1 MEIGQL
7 EAFDKIVTEGSF
19 SRAAEAL
26 SITQPS
32 ISARIALLEAELG
45 GALFERDGRT
55 LRLTALGQTL
65 LPYTERVLSA
75 VGEGR
80 KAVKDYLAGKR
91 GQVSIAAMD
100 MLATSF
106 LVDPIE
112 RFRAEYPAVDL
123 MVIIRIPRELTD
135 TLHEGRAAVG
145 FTRGPIWDKQYK
157 VHAQF
162 REPVRAVASPQHPLA
177 FRQAQDEALHI
188 SDIYDHT
195 LYRVTQSPMVTAF
208 VETLAETARKG
219 SGGAL
224 IFLSPLMALPL
235 VRRGHGIAFLAES
248 IVQPDVEAKTLVH
261 LDFSDAPPLY
271 NEFCLVSLANKPVDL
286 PNQEFM
292 RMIIERW
299 EHLKV

>member
-7 EAFDKIVTEGSF
+7 EAFDRIVSEGSF

-26 SITQPS
+26 NITQPS

-45 GALFERDGRT
+45 GNLFERDGRT

-65 LPYTERVLSA
+65 LPYVERVLSA
-75 VGEGR
+75 VSEGR
-80 KAVKDYLAGKR
+80 TAVKDYLGGKR

-123 MVIIRIPRELTD
+123 TVIIRIPRELTD
-135 TLHEGRAAVG
+135 TLHEGRAAIG

-157 VHAQF
+157 IHAQF
-162 REPVRAVASPQHPLA
+162 REPVRAVAAPHHPLA
-177 FRQAQDEALHI
+177 VRQMNGETLQI

-208 VETLAETARKG
+208 VETVAETARRG

-224 IFLSPLMALPL
+224 IFLSPLIALPL
-235 VRRGHGIAFLAES
+235 IRRGGGLAFLADS
-248 IVQPDVEAKTLVH
+248 IVQPDLEQGSMVSLNII
-261 LDFSDAPPLY
+261 DAPPLF
-271 NEFCLVSLANKPVDL
+271 NRFCLVSLANKPVDL

-299 EHLKV
+299 QNLLA

>member
-1 MEIGQL
+1 MEIGQI

-45 GALFERDGRT
+45 GNLFERDGRT

-65 LPYTERVLSA
+65 LPYAERVLAGVS
-75 VGEGR
+75 EGR
-80 KAVKDYLAGKR
+80 AAVKDYLAGKR
-91 GQVSIAAMD
+91 GQVSMAAMD

-106 LVDPIE
+106 LIDPIE

-135 TLHEGRAAVG
+135 TLHEGRAQVG

-157 VHAQF
+157 IHAQF
-162 REPVRAVASPQHPLA
+162 REPVRAIASRTHPLA
-177 FRQAQDEALHI
+177 LRQAGGDALHI

-208 VETLAETARKG
+208 VETLAETARRG

-235 VRRGHGIAFLAES
+235 IRRGRGLAFLAES
-248 IVQPDVEAKTLVH
+248 VAQADIERDELVY
-261 LDFSDAPPLY
+261 LDFADAPPLY
-271 NEFCLVSLANKPVDL
+271 NEFCLVSLANKPIDL